1 MGAGEG
7 KGSAGDLL
15 LVALDGIGGAG
26 GFLAGIV
33 QKQSVEL
40 LFQSPSKLKSEP
52 RKVFCSV
59 PSKLGH
65 PADFP
70 EPSRLKS
77 GTLADG
83 FSFMLKFSSS
93 SNVTHPLGCM
103 FSTLRDLLRKQN
115 VFSVASTGNT
125 GLLVLQLGGGREG
138 NGWEAAGP
146 TSTCEVIP
154 DSRVSV
160 LNGFPT
166 LGVLSVNGFEQFSP
180 VINGFGELC

>member
-103 FSTLRDLLRKQN
+103 FSTLRDLLCKQN

>member
-1 MGAGEG
+1 MGAREG

-15 LVALDGIGGAG
+15 LVALDGTGGAG

-33 QKQSVEL
+33 QKQSAEL
-40 LFQSPSKLKSEP
+40 SFQSPSKLKSEP

-59 PSKLGH
+59 PSERGH

-70 EPSRLKS
+70 EPSRLKF

-83 FSFMLKFSSS
+83 FSFVLKFSSS
-93 SNVTHPLGCM
+93 SNVTHPLGCTL
-103 FSTLRDLLRKQN
+103 STLRDLLRKQN
-115 VFSVASTGNT
+115 VFSAASTGNT
-125 GLLVLQLGGGREG
+125 GLLVLQLGGGRGG

-146 TSTCEVIP
+146 FGTCEVTP

-160 LNGFPT
+160 LNGFPA
-166 LGVLSVNGFEQFSP
+166 LRVLSVNGFEQFSP
-180 VINGFGELC
+180 VTNGFGELC

>member
-1 MGAGEG
+1 M
-7 KGSAGDLL
+7 
-15 LVALDGIGGAG
+15 VALDGTGGAG

-33 QKQSVEL
+33 QKQSVAL
-40 LFQSPSKLKSEP
+40 LLQSPSKLKSEP
-52 RKVFCSV
+52 RKVLCSA
-59 PSKLGH
+59 PSQPGH
-65 PADFP
+65 PAGFP
-70 EPSRLKS
+70 EPSRVKS

-83 FSFMLKFSSS
+83 FSFVLKFSSS
-93 SNVTHPLGCM
+93 SNVTHPLGWT
-103 FSTLRDLLRKQN
+103 FSTLRDLLRRQK
-115 VFSVASTGNT
+115 VFSAASTGNR
-125 GLLVLQLGGGREG
+125 GLLALQLGGGRGG

-160 LNGFPT
+160 LNGFPA